1 MYSKKDKVKV
11 LVFIPLPLYAK
22 WKGEGIAQ
30 TVENIIADSSDRVEY
45 TLFISRHCL
54 REIDPRVKEKVKI
67 ITMGWNK
74 TSIGAES
81 IKILRIFYRGFFILS
96 LFLYT
101 FKRLLLRFWD
111 RHSYDI
117 VYVPTPLLTKF
128 AILQCTKVVTAFWDP
143 FVLEFCGFN
152 SWLKKIV
159 LGEINFALNN
169 SDAIITQSL
178 VNKEFMIDYMHI
190 STKKIFT
197 IRNGVPNFHNLIPDN
212 KIGKSDILQKW
223 GNDSMYKKSNI
234 LLVFYELFFCVIK
247 ESTKK
252 INLCVLHRLLS
263 KDSDKEVKIIT
274 VSTQNRPYKQ
284 INLLFR
290 VLDLLIKKY
299 SHKFR
304 FKLVFTCDIPEKLLE
319 LYPWSYGL
327 IHVIRRVTNEQ
338 LAIIYKL
345 SSLVIHPSIVE
356 GGVGT
361 YPMFEAASVQVPS
374 LSQMGRHMIELQ
386 EYNNISIE
394 DLTLDLLSDED
405 SCEKIM
411 VLLTDKD
418 KIKANIDAINS
429 MRIEWSNVRK
439 EYENVFIKVAQGI

>member
-1 MYSKKDKVKV
+1 MSSKKDKVKV

-22 WKGEGIAQ
+22 WKGEGITQ
-30 TVENIIADSSDRVEY
+30 TVENIIADSSERVEY

-54 REIDPRVKEKVKI
+54 QEIDPKIKEKVKI
-67 ITMGWNK
+67 ITMGWNNN
-74 TSIGAES
+74 SIGTKSA
-81 IKILRIFYRGFFILS
+81 KVLRVFYRLFFVLYLCIYTLTTVLLS
-96 LFLYT
+96 CVS
-101 FKRLLLRFWD
+101 KNN
-111 RHSYDI
+111 YDV

-128 AILQCTKVVTAFWDP
+128 AILQCKEVVTAFWDP
-143 FVLEFCGFN
+143 FVLEFCGFS
-152 SWLKKIV
+152 SWIKKLILTEV
-159 LGEINFALNN
+159 SFALYH
-169 SDAIITQSL
+169 SDAIITQSI

-197 IRNGVPNFHNLIPDN
+197 IRNGVPDFHSLLPDN
-212 KIGKSDILQKW
+212 KIDKAYIFKKW
-223 GNDSMYKKSNI
+223 GNYPMNKKSNI
-234 LLVFYELFFCVIK
+234 LLEFYEFFFRVIK
-247 ESTKK
+247 ESTNK

-290 VLDLLIKKY
+290 VLDLLIKKN
-299 SHKFR
+299 SHQFR
-304 FKLVFTCDIPEKLLE
+304 FKLVFTCDISEKLLE

-345 SSLVIHPSIVE
+345 SSLVIHPSIAE
-356 GGVGT
+356 GGAGT
-361 YPMFEAASVQVPS
+361 YPMFEAASLQVPS

-386 EYNNISIE
+386 EYNNIAID
-394 DLTLDLLSDED
+394 DLTLDLLADEE
-405 SCEKIM
+405 SCKKIMELLTNKEKI
-411 VLLTDKD
+411 KR
-418 KIKANIDAINS
+418 NINMINS

-439 EYENVFIKVAQGI
+439 EYENVFIKVAKGL